1 MLKQSIT
8 AIPDKKNFGKLERL
22 ASYKGKLI
30 DWFVKLHDAKRSGRH
45 LDYRLGTPN
54 TGLFSWA
61 SRKELPTE
69 SGQGRS
75 WFRQPLHTFA
85 NGAWEGY
92 IGKGYGA
99 GKVTLQ
105 DKGKLLVTTV
115 KPNRIS
121 FTLAHR
127 KYPERFTLVK
137 GKGGTNQWYL
147 INVTPS
153 VPIEFKKQ
161 HYIKVPEAEAEK
173 LFRPGMSIAAKID
186 GAAAFLKIMKDKV
199 EIVSYRSNKAG
210 KPIVHTE
217 RVFHDIPKLDIP
229 KEDVGKVLRGELYGT
244 KPKQPELS
252 GYQPT
257 LSRIRS
263 AGIRY
268 VIGAGYGLRGHR
280 KVNDL
285 DILVHEDDWDKLAN
299 TGAKQEKS
307 KYGTDKFVIN
317 TRAGEIEFFKEGY
330 PPGFSY
336 KTLEPEGYDTDEF
349 GNQVWTTDQTKR
361 WKAAMG
367 RPKDL
372 KDLET
377 LDSIPT
383 RQKVI
388 PSRELGGLLNSSVA
402 RSMKTQKDNK
412 VKIKMQLFNIMG
424 SDKPFSE
431 KQNILNRIKGYL
443 PSNIS
448 VAKQVTDPEKQRAL
462 FEQIKAKK
470 HPMTTEGIVATPEQG
485 TPYKVKFYDPYRV
498 WVREIFPRVNGPK
511 AGKTAGGFSYSWDP
525 EGPVVGKIGTGF
537 SQDMLKSM
545 WDHPDDWLNRMAL
558 VEAEEKFPSGALRGA
573 AFKNLHE
580 DY

>member
-1 MLKQSIT
+1 MVKQSVT
-8 AIPDKKNFGKLERL
+8 AIPDKKNFGKLEL
-22 ASYKGKLI
+22 LSKYKGKLI
-30 DWFVKLHDAKRSGRH
+30 DWFIKLHEAKRSGTH
-45 LDYRLGTPN
+45 FDYRLGTPH
-54 TGLFSWA
+54 TGLYSWA
-61 SRKELPTE
+61 SRKELPAE
-69 SGQGRS
+69 SGKGRS

-105 DKGKLLVTTV
+105 DKGKLLVTNV

-121 FTLAHR
+121 FTLASK

-137 GKGGTNQWYL
+137 GKGTNRQWYL

-153 VPIEFKKQ
+153 VPLEFKKQ
-161 HYIKVPEAEAEK
+161 HYIKVPEEEAEK

-229 KEDVGKVLRGELYGT
+229 KEDIGKVLRGELYG
-244 KPKQPELS
+244 Q
-252 GYQPT
+252 
-257 LSRIRS
+257 
-263 AGIRY
+263 
-268 VIGAGYGLRGHR
+268 R
-280 KVNDL
+280 K
-285 DILVHEDDWDKLAN
+285 
-299 TGAKQEKS
+299 
-307 KYGTDKFVIN
+307 
-317 TRAGEIEFFKEGY
+317 GEEM
-330 PPGFSY
+330 P
-336 KTLEPEGYDTDEF
+336 
-349 GNQVWTTDQTKR
+349 
-361 WKAAMG
+361 
-367 RPKDL
+367 
-372 KDLET
+372 
-377 LDSIPT
+377 IPA
-383 RQKVI
+383 
-388 PSRELGGLLNSSVA
+388 RELGGLLNSSVA

-412 VKIKMQLFNIMG
+412 VRIKMQLFNIMG

-443 PSNIS
+443 PNNIN
-448 VAKQVTDPEKQRAL
+448 VAEQVTDPEKQRAL

-470 HPMTTEGIVATPEQG
+470 HPMTTEGIVATPEKG

-498 WVREIFPRVNGPK
+498 WIREIFPRVAGPR
-511 AGKTAGGFSYSWDP
+511 AGQTAGGFSYSWDP
-525 EGPVVGKIGTGF
+525 EGPIVGKVGTGF